1 MHYVSD
7 FSDSLFKLKSV
18 PTPRVAVSLP
28 DYILFAGTTISVTC
42 RISLS
47 ESVDNNVS
55 LHVTWLNGNVSI
67 SNDTGQVSLSGA
79 KPSFTSILAISS
91 LSDLDNNTE
100 LTCQAS
106 AHSSIDLITTSSNGE
121 NSTRLY
127 VIQRC

>member
-1 MHYVSD
+1 MYWISVH
-7 FSDSLFKLKSV
+7 SLFKLKSV
-18 PTPRVAVSLP
+18 PAPRVAVSLP

-55 LHVTWLNGNVSI
+55 LHTIWLSGNISI
-67 SNDTGQVSLSGA
+67 SNDTGQVSLSGV
-79 KPSFTSILAISS
+79 KPSFTSILTLSS

-106 AHSSIDLITTSSNGE
+106 AHSSTDFITASSNGE
-121 NSTRLY
+121 DSTLLY
-127 VIQRC
+127 VMQRC